1 MVVILGAVIVFASV
15 LGGFTMA
22 GGNVASL
29 LHLSEFI
36 VIGGAAIG
44 AMVIMAPKSVLIGIF
59 KQMLGTLKGAPY
71 NRKAYQDLL
80 MVLYELFMLGK
91 KGGMIALEEHIQNPE
106 GSEIISKY
114 PDFLKNK
121 DAVAFLCDGLR
132 PVVDGQVK
140 ADQLSTLLNVEL
152 NKKVE
157 EDHEPVD
164 VLTKVGDAMPGF
176 GIVAAVLGIVITMG
190 AISGPIEEIGHKV
203 GTALVG
209 TFLGIFIAYGFL
221 NPLATNM
228 NFINHSAMDYLKC
241 ISASLVGYS
250 GGMAPATAI
259 EIARRGLGH
268 EVRPTS
274 QELEELIKKAKN
286 AS

>member
-1 MVVILGAVIVFASV
+1 MVVITGAIIVFASV

-36 VIGGAAIG
+36 IIGGAAIG
-44 AMVIMAPKSVLIGIF
+44 AMVIMAPKSVLVGIF
-59 KQMLGTLKGAPY
+59 KQALATLKGAPY

-121 DAVAFLCDGLR
+121 EAVAFLCDGLR

-157 EDHEPVD
+157 EDHEPVS

-228 NFINHSAMDYLKC
+228 DFINHSAMDYLKC
-241 ISASLVGYS
+241 ISSSLVGYS